1 MPVPEDPDEQI
12 VSDTIAQLKGDRER
26 QGLSM
31 YRVAQLASLDERTIS
46 KVEAGSQ
53 NPTLYTL
60 LKIARAQ
67 GITLSRL
74 LAKAERSKE

>member
-1 MPVPEDPDEQI
+1 MPADPDEKI
-12 VSDTIAQLKGDRER
+12 VADTIAQLKGDREA

-31 YRVAQLASLDERTIS
+31 YRVAQLAGLDERTIS

-67 GITLSRL
+67 GVTLSRL
-74 LAKAERSKE
+74 IARAERSKE